1 MRADKAPKAP
11 CLQAEAK
18 PERADMLLFAA
29 CYRSLP
35 LELSSAHEY
44 ILGSYR
50 AERFELALGLLQ
62 QGASYGT
69 VYLYV
74 GIFMLLVTGFVATT
88 LVLARLISPS
98 RRSSAKS
105 QNYETGEMTVTDPW
119 RPFPV
124 RYYVFALL
132 FLVFDVEAA
141 FLYPWAVIYDSL
153 GVYGFVEMVVFVLI
167 LAVGLIY
174 AWKKGALTW
183 V

>member
-1 MRADKAPKAP
+1 
-11 CLQAEAK
+11 LE
-18 PERADMLLFAA
+18 
-29 CYRSLP
+29 YRV
-35 LELSSAHEY
+35 
-44 ILGSYR
+44 
-50 AERFELALGLLQ
+50 ERFSLALALLQ
-62 QGASYGT
+62 QEASYGM

-88 LVLARLISPS
+88 LVLARLISPG
-98 RRSSAKS
+98 RKSSAKS

-141 FLYPWAVIYDSL
+141 FLYPWAVIYRSL
-153 GVYGFVEMVVFVLI
+153 GVYGFVEMVIFVLI

-174 AWKKGALTW
+174 AWKKGALKW

>member
-1 MRADKAPKAP
+1 M
-11 CLQAEAK
+11 
-18 PERADMLLFAA
+18 
-29 CYRSLP
+29 
-35 LELSSAHEY
+35 
-44 ILGSYR
+44 
-50 AERFELALGLLQ
+50 ALGLLQ
-62 QGASYGT
+62 QEASYGM

-88 LVLARLISPS
+88 LVLARLISPG

-141 FLYPWAVIYDSL
+141 FLYPWAVIYRSL
-153 GVYGFVEMVVFVLI
+153 GFYGFVEMVVFVLI
-167 LAVGLIY
+167 LAVGLVY